1 MNLWPPPRRVEVLE
15 AADPLVLPA
24 GAVLSLRLT
33 GEETTQPAV
42 SAEAGESTS
51 GGGPEGP
58 RTDRELALA
67 IDGLRRALAAA
78 GQRLVPSLPLAG
90 AEEGSGAANRDL
102 AAPNAT
108 SVDSASEAAADC
120 RVRVGS
126 LGAENGSPPEFPTDE
141 SYRLRIDGR
150 GIRIDAATPTGVFR
164 AASTLKQWLPSRGRP
179 TAVGFEVPAVEIEDR
194 PDFPIRGAMLDV
206 SRNRVP
212 TMAYLKRLIDRFAE
226 WKINHLQLY
235 VEHTYAYADHE
246 EVWRDAS
253 PFTAEEIRELDAY
266 CRERFIEL
274 APNQN
279 SFGHFHR
286 WLVHDRYRPLAEVPE
301 GFRHPFSIDPEP
313 FSLCATDPRV
323 LALLAGL
330 YDELLPQFTSRRF
343 NVGLDETFDLGRGRS
358 AEACAERGS
367 PAVYLD
373 FLRRVHRMVSDRGR
387 QTLFWG
393 DIVLKHPELIDR
405 IPEDAVA
412 LCWGY
417 EADHPFE
424 DQCARL
430 AASGREFWVCPG
442 TSSWNSFGGRL
453 RNAVSN
459 LAAAASAGMEAGA
472 RGFLVTDWGDHGHL
486 QPPAIAEL
494 PLSIGAG
501 FAWSVDAARR
511 QRRESATVPETRE
524 SRPRPGPGPAEPAA
538 AHAEPAAAHAEP
550 AAAHAEPAAE
560 PWREHASR
568 FVYDGDDALA
578 GAVVELGAVGP
589 ECGGPAMNGTP
600 LFYLLRFLD
609 EDLTHRRFSRLSVAK
624 LQRAYVRLAAV
635 RDRLAGATGDPAG
648 SDPQRAALDWTCRLM
663 GWCCQLGIARLAAG
677 RGLRANRLAPR
688 VRATLAAELRHIV
701 GDLAH
706 VWLKTSREGGLRDS
720 QDLLLRAADA
730 LHDP

>member
-1 MNLWPPPRRVEVLE
+1 MTLWPPPRRVEEPDAAPPLVVPEGVAVGLQVTGLDGAPSGDAAGRSGVPE
-15 AADPLVLPA
+15 TLVFAVDALSRALLAVRVDLANGGGTPGPSAAD
-24 GAVLSLRLT
+24 
-33 GEETTQPAV
+33 
-42 SAEAGESTS
+42 AGEPPAFPPIGEASSGRST
-51 GGGPEGP
+51 PAARP
-58 RTDRELALA
+58 VVR
-67 IDGLRRALAAA
+67 IDL
-78 GQRLVPSLPLAG
+78 
-90 AEEGSGAANRDL
+90 
-102 AAPNAT
+102 
-108 SVDSASEAAADC
+108 DSACADD
-120 RVRVGS
+120 GP
-126 LGAENGSPPEFPTDE
+126 APPVPTDE
-141 SYRLRIDGR
+141 SYALRVDDR
-150 GIRIDAATPTGVFR
+150 GIAIRAATPTGVFR
-164 AASTLKQWLPSRGRP
+164 AAPTLKQWIESRGVESESGL
-179 TAVGFEVPAVEIEDR
+179 AIPAVEIEDR

-212 TMAYLKRLIDRFAE
+212 RMEYLERLIDRLAE

-235 VEHTYAYADHE
+235 VEHAYAYADHE

-253 PFTAEEIRELDAY
+253 PFTAEEIRELDEY

-301 GFRHPFSIDPEP
+301 GFQHPFSIDPEP

-323 LALLAGL
+323 LELLAGL

-387 QTLFWG
+387 EMLFWG
-393 DIVLKHPELIDR
+393 DIILEHPELIDR
-405 IPEDAVA
+405 VPEDAVA

-472 RGFLVTDWGDHGHL
+472 QGYLVTDWGDHGHL

-511 QRRESATVPETRE
+511 QRRETAAVPTTRE
-524 SRPRPGPGPAEPAA
+524 SRPRPGTEPAGPADEPADA
-538 AHAEPAAAHAEP
+538 PAQP
-550 AAAHAEPAAE
+550 ADAR
-560 PWREHASR
+560 WREHASR
-568 FVYDGDDALA
+568 FVYDGDDVLA

-600 LFYLLRFLD
+600 LFRLLRFLD

-624 LQRAYVRLAAV
+624 LQRAYVRLAAI
-635 RDRLAGATGDPAG
+635 RARLADATGDPAG
-648 SDPQRAALDWTCRLM
+648 GDPQRAALDWTCRLM
-663 GWCCQLGIARLAAG
+663 AWCCRLGIARLAAG
-677 RGLRANRLAPR
+677 RALRAEQLAPKVR
-688 VRATLAAELRHIV
+688 VTLAAELRRIA
-701 GDLAH
+701 GDLPD
-706 VWLKTSREGGLRDS
+706 VWLKTSREGGLRES
-720 QDLLLRAADA
+720 QDLLLRAAAVLADA
-730 LHDP
+730 

>member
-1 MNLWPPPRRVEVLE
+1 MTLWPPPRRVEVLE

-42 SAEAGESTS
+42 PAEAGESTS

-58 RTDRELALA
+58 RTERELALA

-78 GQRLVPSLPLAG
+78 GQRLVPSFPLAG
-90 AEEGSGAANRDL
+90 AEEGSGAANRAL
-102 AAPNAT
+102 AAPKTT
-108 SVDSASEAAADC
+108 SVDSAPEAAADC

-126 LGAENGSPPEFPTDE
+126 PGAENGSPPQFPTDE
-141 SYRLRIDGR
+141 SYRLRIDGS

-164 AASTLKQWLPSRGRP
+164 AASTLKQWLASRGRP
-179 TAVGFEVPAVEIEDR
+179 TAAGFEVPAVEIEDR

-212 TMAYLKRLIDRFAE
+212 TMAYLRRLIDRLAE

-253 PFTAEEIRELDAY
+253 PFTAEEIRALDTY

-323 LALLAGL
+323 LELLAGL

-358 AEACAERGS
+358 AEACDERGK
-367 PAVYLD
+367 PAVYLE
-373 FLRRVHRMVSDRGR
+373 FLRRVHGMVADRGR

-393 DIVLKHPELIDR
+393 DIILEHPELIDR

-453 RNAVSN
+453 RNAISN

-501 FAWSVDAARR
+501 FAWSVEAAR
-511 QRRESATVPETRE
+511 ETA
-524 SRPRPGPGPAEPAA
+524 SGPKRNEDAWLD
-538 AHAEPAAAHAEP
+538 HAV
-550 AAAHAEPAAE
+550 
-560 PWREHASR
+560 RV
-568 FVYDGDDALA
+568 VYDGYQTLA
-578 GAVVELGAVGP
+578 RTVIDLGALDLN
-589 ECGGPAMNGTP
+589 CGGPVMNGTT
-600 LFYLLRFLD
+600 LFYLLRFIED
-609 EDLTHRRFSRLSVAK
+609 DLTHRRFRRLSIAR
-624 LQRAYVRLAAV
+624 LQRTYARLATI
-635 RDRLAGATGDPAG
+635 RERLPPGGDPNH
-648 SDPQRAALDWTCRLM
+648 AALDWTCRLM
-663 GWCCQLGIARLAAG
+663 DWCCRLGIERLGAG
-677 RGLRANRLAPR
+677 RGLRADRLAPT
-688 VRATLAAELRHIV
+688 VRAALGTELRSIA
-701 GDLAH
+701 GDLPD
-706 VWLKTSREGGLRDS
+706 VWLPTSREGGLRES
-720 QDLLLRAADA
+720 QDLLLRAAAILD
-730 LHDP
+730 DR

>member
-1 MNLWPPPRRVEVLE
+1 M
-15 AADPLVLPA
+15 A
-24 GAVLSLRLT
+24 
-33 GEETTQPAV
+33 
-42 SAEAGESTS
+42 
-51 GGGPEGP
+51 GGGPEGS
-58 RTDRELALA
+58 RTDGELALA
-67 IDGLRRALAAA
+67 IDCLRRTLAAA
-78 GQRLVPSLPLAG
+78 RQRLLPGLPPAR
-90 AEEGSGAANRDL
+90 AEEGSGAADRAL
-102 AAPNAT
+102 AAPKTT

-126 LGAENGSPPEFPTDE
+126 PGAENGSPPEFPTDE
-141 SYRLRIDGR
+141 SYRLRIDGG

-164 AASTLKQWLPSRGRP
+164 AAATLKQWLASRGRP
-179 TAVGFEVPAVEIEDR
+179 TAAGFEVPAVEIEDR

-212 TMAYLKRLIDRFAE
+212 TMAYLRRLIERLAE

-253 PFTAEEIRELDAY
+253 PFTAEEIRELDEY

-323 LALLAGL
+323 LELLAGL

-358 AEACAERGS
+358 AEACAERGK

-373 FLRRVHRMVSDRGR
+373 FLRSVHGLATERGR

-393 DIVLKHPELIDR
+393 DIVLEHPELIDR

-501 FAWSVDAARR
+501 FAWSVGAARR
-511 QRRESATVPETRE
+511 QRRETAAVPTTRE
-524 SRPRPGPGPAEPAA
+524 SRPRPGAEPAGPADEPAAAPAEPAA
-538 AHAEPAAAHAEP
+538 AR
-550 AAAHAEPAAE
+550 
-560 PWREHASR
+560 WREHASR
-568 FVYDGDDALA
+568 FVYAGDDVLA
-578 GAVVELGAVGP
+578 GAAIELGAIGP

-600 LFYLLRFLD
+600 LFHLLRFLD

-624 LQRAYVRLAAV
+624 LQRAYVRLAAI
-635 RDRLAGATGDPAG
+635 RDRLADATGDPAG

-663 GWCCQLGIARLAAG
+663 GWCSRLGIERLAAG
-677 RGLRANRLAPR
+677 RALRAGQLAPK
-688 VRATLAAELRHIV
+688 VRATLAADLRRIAD
-701 GDLAH
+701 DLAG
-706 VWLKTSREGGLRDS
+706 VWLATSREGGLQDS
-720 QDLLLRAADA
+720 RNLLLRAAAAVD
-730 LHDP
+730 DP